1 MARILKSAGLA
12 LGLAGYLWF
21 AGVRNVERVKE
32 RKRAR
37 RALRSASRDW

>member
-1 MARILKSAGLA
+1 MPRILKSSGAL

-21 AGVRNVERVKE
+21 AAVRNVERVKE

-37 RALRSASRDW
+37 RQFARR